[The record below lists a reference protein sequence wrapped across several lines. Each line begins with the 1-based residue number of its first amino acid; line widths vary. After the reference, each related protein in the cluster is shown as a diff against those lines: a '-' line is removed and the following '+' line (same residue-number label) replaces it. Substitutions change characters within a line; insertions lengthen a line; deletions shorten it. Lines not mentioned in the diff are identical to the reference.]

1 VREWKSSSRGPG
13 EERRSLRLFFQVVFL
28 SIISPGLNAQQIGSP
43 PEAATLQARN
53 DSGAFSVS
61 APAELAGWQK
71 RFTLGAGDV
80 VNISLYEQ
88 PESERK
94 GLIIGPDGRLN
105 YLQARDIVA
114 AGLTVDELRD
124 KLDNVLLKFYRPP
137 LRTIVVPQA
146 YHSKKYFLLGNVAQ
160 KGVFPLDRPTTIVEA
175 IAKAQGFIT
184 TVERRNTLMLADLPR
199 AFLVR
204 TGEGEGAKR
213 VNVDFEALFLR
224 GDLNQNIAL
233 APDDYL
239 YFPPL
244 DLQEIYVLGE
254 VPRPGVASYTPEMTA
269 LRAIASRGGFT
280 ERAYRTRILIVRGS
294 LSHPQTRILNVSDVL
309 KAQSL
314 DVKLEARDIVYVSR
328 KPWYKAEEL
337 LQAAITDFM
346 RAAVVTWTGQNVGPF
361 IKEPLF

>member
-1 VREWKSSSRGPG
+1 
-13 EERRSLRLFFQVVFL
+13 
-28 SIISPGLNAQQIGSP
+28 
-43 PEAATLQARN
+43 
-53 DSGAFSVS
+53 
-61 APAELAGWQK
+61 
-71 RFTLGAGDV
+71 LGTGDV
-80 VNISLYEQ
+80 LNISLYEQ

-94 GLIIGPDGRLN
+94 ALIIGPDGRLN
-105 YLQARDIVA
+105 YLQARDVIA
-114 AGLTVDELRD
+114 AGLTIDELRD

-146 YHSKKYFLLGNVAQ
+146 YNSKKYYLLGNVAQ
-160 KGVFPLDRPTTIVEA
+160 KGVFSLDRPVTVVEA

-204 TGEGEGAKR
+204 KGEGEESKR

-224 GDLNQNIAL
+224 GDLRQNIAL
-233 APDDYL
+233 APGDYL

-244 DLQEIYVLGE
+244 DLQEIYILGE
-254 VPRPGVASYTPEMTA
+254 VPHPGVASYTPEMTA

-280 ERAYRTRILIVRGS
+280 ERAYRTRVLIVRGS
-294 LSHPQTRILNVSDVL
+294 LTHPQTLILNVKDIL

-314 DVKLEARDIVYVSR
+314 DVKLEARDIVYISR

-337 LQAAITDFM
+337 LQSAISDFM
-346 RAAVVTWTGQNVGPF
+346 RAAVVAWTGQNIGPF